1 MKTLEKYIWPIITQG
16 KLKCKESAYRKHI
29 SYKQVVGIVGEYDL
43 LCSADR
49 STDWWFHSEKPPS
62 IAGCIWVHHRTQDPE
77 WIIQRNSHTVSIGAS
92 KSLTGNQRQS
102 SARALRDET

>member
-1 MKTLEKYIWPIITQG
+1 MKTLEKHIRSLITQE

-49 STDWWFHSEKPPS
+49 NTDW
-62 IAGCIWVHHRTQDPE
+62 
-77 WIIQRNSHTVSIGAS
+77 
-92 KSLTGNQRQS
+92 
-102 SARALRDET
+102 

>member
-1 MKTLEKYIWPIITQG
+1 MKTLEKHIRPLITQE

-49 STDWWFHSEKPPS
+49 NTDW
-62 IAGCIWVHHRTQDPE
+62 
-77 WIIQRNSHTVSIGAS
+77 
-92 KSLTGNQRQS
+92 
-102 SARALRDET
+102 